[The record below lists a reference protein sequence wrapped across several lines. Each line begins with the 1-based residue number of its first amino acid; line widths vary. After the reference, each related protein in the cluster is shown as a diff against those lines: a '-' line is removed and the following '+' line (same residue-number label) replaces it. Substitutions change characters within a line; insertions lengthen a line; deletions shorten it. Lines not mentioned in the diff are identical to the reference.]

1 MRIER
6 LGFLPLRIGT
16 ACSNTFRD
24 ASTLA
29 ALQSA
34 NAAPRT
40 HDRYCVSNSVA
51 FFRTQDATS
60 RKVMYLCAMKLVK
73 TGMDIPTAD
82 AIALSNS

>member
-6 LGFLPLRIGT
+6 LGFLPLRSGT
-16 ACSNTFRD
+16 AFSNTFRD
-24 ASTLA
+24 ASALA

-34 NAAPRT
+34 NAASRT
-40 HDRYCVSNSVA
+40 HDPYLVSNCVA
-51 FFRTQDATS
+51 VFRTQDATS

-82 AIALSNS
+82 AIALSN